1 MEPVPLGPIAIG
13 EGPYK
18 RGDPMPESVMKVI
31 ASIEHGFSTL
41 PQIIQSHTLKEF
53 WSAATYSEENMR
65 LFFRDGRFTIDAL
78 FHWRALISSFGNSF
92 ERQLIGDREITFGEK
107 VLPDGF
113 QGNTEDYIPKII
125 EEMRAIDTLFAKLP
139 LDSQT
144 RIAWNVAQLP
154 QSFQDGKLTLYAV
167 HLGHGLARGYSR
179 EPAPAPQPVPPPFK
193 APPPKG
199 RVARGEDSKTGVFRK
214 PELSESVTGKWD
226 GSEPE
231 PLEGA
236 EALAGFDVDIPENRT
251 TIPAPPLENSVLA
264 RLPSREVE
272 WVPMSQRAGSEAR
285 SIEALADAISKIG
298 IYAGLPREDIER
310 RAEFYYELWVSQPA
324 EKSEALLENLSA
336 RETIVAGDA
345 TIPQAWVIRQE
356 AALNARLRLL
366 ENRFYRDLPDSL
378 TEKMTLTTEKEIR
391 EFDKYAQKFPERV
404 RSAVD
409 GEGGEGKELIVEISR
424 DGPAR
429 LIQRSAMAMVSK
441 FHFFEELADEVFSRD
456 GLARILLVH
465 SDRSPVDKLAY
476 RISRMIDFSG
486 LSAGQLDLL
495 AKRYIEMWEDMP
507 KIERAKIWYSGFEE
521 EDKVEF
527 IEVSKQEEHIAK
539 ARKWGMEPLLKPIV
553 KEGAQTAANVSE
565 PPDSWLRW
573 QRAETKAWFEA
584 ERVASEGDTNVEF
597 QARVIHR
604 QLFVPENEK
613 FMGLLAGDRYRL
625 CKFVAL
631 GMAEARKDPEFMK
644 NHVNENGYISPEGIE
659 IIMKKGGV
667 NDSRMD
673 LRVRRSRGLRLT
685 REKLKD
691 MPAPNVWKSKVG
703 WEHVK

>member
-1 MEPVPLGPIAIG
+1 
-13 EGPYK
+13 
-18 RGDPMPESVMKVI
+18 
-31 ASIEHGFSTL
+31 
-41 PQIIQSHTLKEF
+41 
-53 WSAATYSEENMR
+53 MR
-65 LFFRDGRFTIDAL
+65 LLFRDGRFTVDAL
-78 FHWRALISSFGNSF
+78 NHWRALVSAFGNSF
-92 ERQLIGDREITFGEK
+92 ERQLIGDGDVTFGEQI
-107 VLPDGF
+107 LPDDF
-113 QGNTEDYIPKII
+113 QGNAEDYVPRIV
-125 EEMRAIDTLFAKLP
+125 EELNKIDTLFAKLP

-144 RIAWNVAQLP
+144 RIAWNISKLP
-154 QSFQDGKLTLYAV
+154 QSFQDGRLTLYAV
-167 HLGHGLARGYSR
+167 QIGHGLARGYSR
-179 EPAPAPQPVPPPFK
+179 EPAPAPEPPRFK

-199 RVARGEDSKTGVFRK
+199 RVTRGEDSETDVFRK
-214 PELSESVTGKWD
+214 PELSESVTGKWN

-231 PLEGA
+231 PLVGP

-251 TIPAPPLENSVLA
+251 TIPAPPSENSVLA

-285 SIEALADAISKIG
+285 SIEALADAIGKIG

-324 EKSEALLENLSA
+324 EKSEALLKNLSA
-336 RETIVAGDA
+336 RETIIAGDA

-366 ENRFYRDLPDSL
+366 ENRFYRDLPDTS
-378 TEKMTLTTEKEIR
+378 TEKMTLTTEKEIE

-404 RSAVD
+404 LSAVD
-409 GEGGEGKELIVEISR
+409 GEGGVGKELIVEILR

-441 FHFFEELADEVFSRD
+441 FHFFEELAEEVFSRD
-456 GLARILLVH
+456 GLARILIVH

-476 RISRMIDFSG
+476 RISRMIDFSE

-495 AKRYIEMWEDMP
+495 AKRYIEMWEDLP

-539 ARKWGMEPLLKPIV
+539 ARKWGIEPLLKPIV
-553 KEGAQTAANVSE
+553 KDGAQTAANVSE

-573 QRAETKAWFEA
+573 QRAETKAWLEA
-584 ERVASEGDTNVEF
+584 ERVASEGDTNMEF

-625 CKFVAL
+625 CRFVAL

-644 NHVNENGYISPEGIE
+644 NHVNENGYISLEGID

-673 LRVRRSRGLRLT
+673 LRVRRTRGLRLT
-685 REKLKD
+685 RERLKD
-691 MPAPNVWKSKVG
+691 RGAPNVWSSKAG
-703 WEHVK
+703 WDHAK